1 MKQMKIK
8 VFSQLNVEK
17 FYTDMP
23 HVVISIR
30 EPDSPGYKVERA
42 KLPDNPNR
50 IAELYLDFCDMD
62 CRKTTPERLTEVG
75 YKLFS
80 KEDALSILKFVKLTE
95 PYVNLI
101 VVNCSAGISRSAG
114 VGASLGVLLGIGDA
128 EFFDPNG
135 PYRPNRFVYRTML
148 DTALAENWNIPE
160 KE

>member
-1 MKQMKIK
+1 MKEMKIK
-8 VFSQLNVEK
+8 VFSQQNVEK
-17 FYTDMP
+17 FLTDAP
-23 HVVISIR
+23 HIVISIR

-80 KEDALSILKFVKLTE
+80 KEDAKSILKFVKLTE
-95 PYVNLI
+95 PYINLI

-114 VGASLGVLLGIGDA
+114 VGAALGVLLGIGDE
-128 EFFDPNG
+128 EFFNPDG
-135 PYRPNRFVYRTML
+135 PYQPNRFVYRTIL
-148 DTALAENWNIPE
+148 DTAIEEGYNAP
-160 KE
+160 KR